1 MENMWNNIE
10 QVFKL
15 IWLILISIFAPI
27 KIAIIVLTGAFALN
41 FFIGFKNDQI
51 VHGRDF
57 SLEKAF
63 KGAKLLFLFYA
74 LSFIIFMSIS
84 LYGEHS
90 LAGEVTKFF
99 AWIVNWWYVTNI
111 LRNAKEIFPDVKV
124 LQILYDIVTIQV
136 FDMIFA
142 HFGLSP
148 LKKKDNEKGE
158 N

>member
-1 MENMWNNIE
+1 MENIWSNIE
-10 QVFKL
+10 QILKI

-27 KIAIIVLTGAFALN
+27 KVAIIVLTGAFALN
-41 FFIGFKNDQI
+41 FFVGFKNDQI
-51 VHGRDF
+51 VHGRNF

-84 LYGEHS
+84 LFGEHS

-99 AWIVNWWYVTNI
+99 TWVVNWWYVTNI
-111 LRNAKEIFPDVKV
+111 LRNSKEMFPEVKV
-124 LQILYDIVTIQV
+124 LQILYDIATIQILD
-136 FDMIFA
+136 FIFA
-142 HFGLSP
+142 RFGLSP
-148 LKKKDNEKGE
+148 LKNRADGKEE